1 LITAAGLT
9 SRLKAV
15 MEIGIEIETM
25 MRIAVTI
32 TILAAG
38 R

>member
-9 SRLKAV
+9 SQLKAV
-15 MEIGIEIETM
+15 MGIEIETM
-25 MRIAVTI
+25 MGIAVTI